1 MEAQSMPHMFFER
14 AAQRGSRPAQLV
26 KRGGHWQAITWQAM
40 LETVRGIAQGFI
52 ALGVQPGER
61 VGILAHSRA
70 EWVQC
75 DLGIMAAAG
84 ITVPVYPSLLSDQVA
99 YILRHAEV
107 ACVCVDTATQLEKVL
122 QVRGEVPSLRRIVVL
137 EPLACA
143 AASSA
148 VSEVALI
155 SLQELLVQG
164 QSEASSAALL
174 ATRLHSLTPEH
185 EATYVYTS
193 GTTGPPK
200 GVVQTHGN
208 HLFMVQSC
216 AVILGAQE
224 GDVHLLF
231 LPLAHSFAR
240 LESFLGLYVGLTTA
254 FAESLDTLAA
264 NMREVRPMF
273 VFSVPR
279 VYEKLYARVQAAGTS
294 GSALQQKLFA
304 WCVAIGRRV
313 SLLQQRRQAVP
324 LGLRVQ
330 HLIAHQLV
338 FKKLH
343 QLVGGRLRYFISGGA
358 PLAQEIA
365 EFFHAAGILILEGY
379 GLTETCPALTAN
391 RYDRYK
397 FGTVGPALPGVELR
411 LAADGEILAR
421 GPNIARGYYKRPEA
435 TTEVFLED
443 GWLATGDIGEIDAE
457 GFLRITDR
465 KKDIIVTAGGKNIA
479 PQNLENLLKTDPYIS
494 QAMVCGDRRPYLTAV
509 LTLDLE
515 ETRRY
520 AEAHGIAAETSQ
532 ELAVQPQIKQL
543 VTERIHALNAQLASY
558 ETIKKFVLAPTD
570 FTTESGELTPT
581 LKVKRQVV
589 TEKYHALIEQLY
601 EEN

>member
-84 ITVPVYPSLLSDQVA
+84 ITVPVYPSLLPDQVA

-143 AASSA
+143 AASA

-294 GSALQQKLFA
+294 GSAWQQKLFA

-324 LGLRVQ
+324 LGLRVP

-421 GPNIARGYYKRPEA
+421 GPNIARGYYKRPKA

-494 QAMVCGDRRPYLTAV
+494 QAMVYGDRRPYLTAV

-543 VTERIHALNAQLASY
+543 VTERIHTLNAQLASY